1 MMYNDPFYACTP
13 DGVDNGQMKL
23 KVTIDGNQETKSLSR
38 IEETG
43 LFETTNDIS
52 SSLDWFLYFP
62 LFEISSGEIG
72 LKAEIISEK
81 SSGQFLTLNPPEL
94 VVGISIVHFTTRTN
108 SYIMYLKNFNTSD
121 EPFNA
126 GCFNITDDSLLGSP
140 TSVDNIPGC
149 AVECKNNNKRVS
161 AWKDSSCYCLDAIP
175 YNQIFYSDKC
185 IDFFL
190 SGTDKV

>member
-1 MMYNDPFYACTP
+1 M
-13 DGVDNGQMKL
+13 
-23 KVTIDGNQETKSLSR
+23 
-38 IEETG
+38 
-43 LFETTNDIS
+43 
-52 SSLDWFLYFP
+52 LDKFSPTF
-62 LFEISSGEIG
+62 
-72 LKAEIISEK
+72 
-81 SSGQFLTLNPPEL
+81 
-94 VVGISIVHFTTRTN
+94 
-108 SYIMYLKNFNTSD
+108 SD

-175 YNQIFYSDKC
+175 YNQIFYSDEC

-190 SGTDKV
+190 AGTMTPVVADRSSVCPNVAVVCLFVCCDKVKKNC